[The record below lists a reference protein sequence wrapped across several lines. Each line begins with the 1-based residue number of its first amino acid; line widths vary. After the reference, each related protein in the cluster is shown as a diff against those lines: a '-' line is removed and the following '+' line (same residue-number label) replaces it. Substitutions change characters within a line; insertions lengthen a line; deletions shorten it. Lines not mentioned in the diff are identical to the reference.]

1 MQDVASLRE
10 SPAPAARMPRQ
21 GPSTEGLRESTTEI
35 SAPAGSARKIS
46 WFLVRLAIACAL
58 LAYLA
63 KSGVIDWRAL
73 SRPFTAWP
81 IALAAVAL
89 VLVDVSFN
97 ALRLSWLFRPHG
109 LNLSWAKSFQVTMI
123 SFFFTQFLPGATGG
137 DLARLFY
144 VAKDYKGLRSE
155 IVTVSLLDRAIG
167 MFSLL
172 VMPLLFAPAFFRLI
186 AVTPA
191 LRALLVTSAVLAAII
206 LAGFLACLFY
216 QSPMER
222 LARHGFWFSS
232 LEGLAGA
239 GSSDDRVLSPQPR
252 DCALRVPHL
261 TRGQFLASC
270 RDGAGGLRS
279 KSGRPRFEN
288 VPHRPFGIHRQLLAF
303 YTGWAWCR

>member
-58 LAYLA
+58 LAYLV

-144 VAKDYKGLRSE
+144 VAKGLQRP
-155 IVTVSLLDRAIG
+155 
-167 MFSLL
+167 
-172 VMPLLFAPAFFRLI
+172 PL
-186 AVTPA
+186 
-191 LRALLVTSAVLAAII
+191 
-206 LAGFLACLFY
+206 GN
-216 QSPMER
+216 
-222 LARHGFWFSS
+222 RH
-232 LEGLAGA
+232 
-239 GSSDDRVLSPQPR
+239 
-252 DCALRVPHL
+252 RVPFGPCDRNVFTFGNASTVR
-261 TRGQFLASC
+261 TRVFSIDRSDARPARVTRYVC
-270 RDGAGGLRS
+270 GARGDY
-279 KSGRPRFEN
+279 PR
-288 VPHRPFGIHRQLLAF
+288 
-303 YTGWAWCR
+303 